1 MKYNILLLLFLS
13 ILSFSSQKSQDYSRH
28 LELSLLFYECQRSG
42 RLPPNNRI
50 YFRHDSMLDAGKDV
64 GLDLSGGYYDAGDNC
79 KFNYP
84 GAGSITLIAWS
95 AIDFADGYKK
105 AGQINY
111 VKEMVKWGTDY
122 FIKCH
127 PNKNEL
133 YVAVGDGLLDHSY
146 WYPPEYMN
154 YDYPS
159 YKIDTEH
166 PGSDIAG
173 EISATFAAASI
184 LFKDDDINYSN
195 ILLQHAIDLY
205 DFADTYRGDYCTSV
219 PLMKYFYG
227 VNEDG
232 YYDELAWG
240 ALWLYRATGNE
251 KYKQKFLDIK
261 NNRKDYDSFELSMNW
276 GDKYPGVYILAAQ
289 LFKTSEYMD
298 QAYKYCQKILD
309 QKRTPG
315 GLYFDLLSQ
324 WGSNR
329 HASNAASTLAFF
341 SRILDETDSKKK
353 EYIDFIR
360 SQINYILGDN
370 PKGINYVVGAEEN
383 SPKSVH
389 HRGASY
395 TYDNNG
401 NPSINVYTLYGA
413 LAGGPSED
421 DDYTDDRS
429 DYQRNEVALDY
440 NAGFTVCL
448 SALVYYGY
456 GKKDPKSM
464 LNFSRSWPKKAPIP
478 DIRVEMTK
486 NSIKVSTGSEM
497 ICGQFCI
504 FFYTDRKIAKFSDK
518 SYQIN
523 GEGPYYILCNGL
535 ENGFLDGN
543 GTPQTFTFRLQNST
557 DFIPPNE
564 FNVLCDGYY
573 HRRSG
578 EENVFKPEYGHLYH
592 IIDNGGIGKT
602 FPLFN
607 ESECW
612 PSFICENKEKLPIE
626 NEWNDSYQK
635 ANDFIDKLS
644 LTEKIS
650 LLYGTENLYYDYSS
664 NNQRYQ
670 CIGQI
675 NSFSNEYIDFNGMCS
690 QDGTTGVRN
699 VKGTSISWQS
709 PLNTVSTFNKE
720 LMYKIGKAQG
730 EEYKEKGIN
739 AFLTPCVNILRSP
752 QAGRSWE
759 AFGDDPYL
767 SGIAAEQI
775 VKGIQEN
782 GVIAVI
788 KHFVANDQESYRH
801 ASSSN
806 VDMQTLM
813 DIYVEPF
820 YRSIKNAK
828 LGSVMAAYSAVN
840 GIYCYENKFIL
851 TDILRNILDFKGFV
865 VSDWWAIVSDH
876 PASMN
881 SGCDLNM
888 PGGKSFGKNYVGKDK
903 SFWSS
908 FEQYVKD
915 GKITSDR
922 ITEAA
927 TRIIATMYQLNQMD
941 EFPKKDLYFD
951 TKTEEKKL
959 LQRKAAIESQI
970 LLKNDGILPLKKD
983 YNTFTLSKLAIIGNS
998 AFPRDCI
1005 NGDGDLQCRN
1015 ATNLV
1020 MNGHIP
1026 TGYGSGTTNYDYLI
1040 TPLEGI
1046 TKIAENKG
1054 IEIISSGKLI
1064 YDVVNGVNIK
1074 GTEDYETAQKIAIE
1088 ADICIVYVAADS
1100 GEEYLQV
1107 ENTIGDRPNLD
1118 LWHGGDELIEKVVS
1132 VNKNVIVII
1141 NAPSVVNI
1149 PWLDKVRAVIY
1160 SGFPGAESGNA
1171 IANVL
1176 FGIDNFSGHLPF
1188 VWGKLENYPTKIE
1201 LENLN
1206 IVEGTG
1212 KTWRDIYRYKGVDSF
1227 GLQDDEPGHEM
1238 EQLNYTEGLYVG
1250 QRWFNKNNI
1259 KPIFPF
1265 GYGLTYSKFEYSD
1278 IKAKMTKEGLTV
1290 TFYISNESDIDGK
1303 AVPMLF
1309 ITFPDSIGDYPPYIF
1324 KGFEKININAG
1335 SITKATLFADDHALS
1350 YFNVDENKYVR
1361 VKEGIIKYYIAEN
1374 GDPLQTLLQGEIDA
1388 AY

>member
-1 MKYNILLLLFLS
+1 MLLMQDQHLIFINNI
-13 ILSFSSQKSQDYSRH
+13 
-28 LELSLLFYECQRSG
+28 
-42 RLPPNNRI
+42 
-50 YFRHDSMLDAGKDV
+50 
-64 GLDLSGGYYDAGDNC
+64 
-79 KFNYP
+79 
-84 GAGSITLIAWS
+84 
-95 AIDFADGYKK
+95 
-105 AGQINY
+105 
-111 VKEMVKWGTDY
+111 
-122 FIKCH
+122 
-127 PNKNEL
+127 
-133 YVAVGDGLLDHSY
+133 
-146 WYPPEYMN
+146 
-154 YDYPS
+154 
-159 YKIDTEH
+159 
-166 PGSDIAG
+166 
-173 EISATFAAASI
+173 
-184 LFKDDDINYSN
+184 
-195 ILLQHAIDLY
+195 
-205 DFADTYRGDYCTSV
+205 
-219 PLMKYFYG
+219 
-227 VNEDG
+227 
-232 YYDELAWG
+232 
-240 ALWLYRATGNE
+240 
-251 KYKQKFLDIK
+251 
-261 NNRKDYDSFELSMNW
+261 RK
-276 GDKYPGVYILAAQ
+276 
-289 LFKTSEYMD
+289 
-298 QAYKYCQKILD
+298 
-309 QKRTPG
+309 
-315 GLYFDLLSQ
+315 
-324 WGSNR
+324 
-329 HASNAASTLAFF
+329 
-341 SRILDETDSKKK
+341 TDSKKK

-523 GEGPYYILCNGL
+523 SEGPYYILCNGL

-670 CIGQI
+670 CTGQI

-941 EFPKKDLYFD
+941 EFPKKDLWLD

-1054 IEIISSGKLI
+1054 IEVISSGKLI

-1074 GTEDYETAQKIAIE
+1074 GTEDYETAQEIAIK

-1100 GEEYLQV
+1100 GEEYIEV
-1107 ENTIGDRPNLD
+1107 ENTKGDRED
-1118 LWHGGDELIEKVVS
+1118 LNAWHGGNELVEKVS
-1132 VNKNVIVII
+1132 DVNKNVIVVV
-1141 NAPSVVNI
+1141 NAPSVVNM
-1149 PWLDKVRAVIY
+1149 PWIDKVRAIVF
-1160 SGFPGAESGNA
+1160 SGFAGAESGNA

-1176 FGIDNFSGHLPF
+1176 FGIENFSGHLPF
-1188 VWGKLENYPTKIE
+1188 VWGKQEDYPVQI
-1201 LENLN
+1201 N
-1206 IVEGTG
+1206 INERNTN
-1212 KTWRDIYRYKGVDSF
+1212 KG
-1227 GLQDDEPGHEM
+1227 LL
-1238 EQLNYTEGLYVG
+1238 QLNYTEGLYIG

-1259 KPIFPF
+1259 KPVFPF
-1265 GYGLTYSKFEYSD
+1265 GHGLSYSKFSYSEG
-1278 IKAKMTKEGLTV
+1278 KAQMTEEGLTI
-1290 TFYISNESDIDGK
+1290 TFYITNDSGVDGK

-1309 ITFPDSIGDYPPYIF
+1309 ITFPESIGDYPPYIL
-1324 KGFEKININAG
+1324 KGFEKFNISAG
-1335 SITKATLFADDHALS
+1335 GIYKATLFADDHALS
-1350 YFNVDENKYVR
+1350 YFNIDKNQYVR

-1374 GDPLQTLLQGEIDA
+1374 GDPSQVLLKGEIDA